1 MYQFIKFQYCYP
13 SVKSNIPLVGVAG
26 DRGTGDR
33 GTGDRGTGD
42 RGTGNR
48 CYLATNKP
56 TTNIELIIGV
66 GLYT

>member
-33 GTGDRGTGD
+33 GTG
-42 RGTGNR
+42 NR
-48 CYLATNKP
+48 CYLATNK
-56 TTNIELIIGV
+56 TATNIELIIGV
-66 GLYT
+66 GLYI